1 MSASHAYAWRKVRR
15 SVRCL
20 WPASVAAGEV
30 VRPPSFYSPLIGTF
44 STICLA
50 VGIGIATGMIAGTTG
65 LEGSARGRMAILA
78 GIIGAVLGYLGTSV
92 LDGSV
97 VIGVLA
103 GALSAVLSCAVVSDV
118 IAGAQ
123 RRGGTAALA
132 VITVFVA
139 LVIAVICLVWP
150 PFAILPAA
158 FLAYLAW
165 RRRQQADRK
174 HAGLRVLR

>member
-1 MSASHAYAWRKVRR
+1 
-15 SVRCL
+15 
-20 WPASVAAGEV
+20 
-30 VRPPSFYSPLIGTF
+30 
-44 STICLA
+44 
-50 VGIGIATGMIAGTTG
+50 MIAGTTG

-92 LDGSV
+92 KDGPV
-97 VIGVLA
+97 LIGVLVGLIA
-103 GALSAVLSCAVVSDV
+103 AVLTCAVVSDV

-132 VITVFVA
+132 VITVFAA
-139 LVIAVICLVWP
+139 LVIAIICVIVP
-150 PFAILPAA
+150 VFAIVPAG

-165 RRRQQADRK
+165 RRRKQADRK

>member
-1 MSASHAYAWRKVRR
+1 
-15 SVRCL
+15 
-20 WPASVAAGEV
+20 
-30 VRPPSFYSPLIGTF
+30 VRPPSFYSAGIDTF

-50 VGIGIATGMIAGTTG
+50 GGIGIATGMIAGTTG

-78 GIIGAVLGYLGTSV
+78 GVIGAVLGYLGASV
-92 LDGSV
+92 LDGTPIIGAV
-97 VIGVLA
+97 V
-103 GALSAVLSCAVVSDV
+103 GAIAAVLTTAVVSDV

-132 VITVFVA
+132 VIAVFLA
-139 LVIAVICLVWP
+139 LIIAIICLVVP
-150 PFAILPAA
+150 YFAIVPAG

-165 RRRQQADRK
+165 RRSRQADRK

>member
-1 MSASHAYAWRKVRR
+1 M
-15 SVRCL
+15 
-20 WPASVAAGEV
+20 
-30 VRPPSFYSPLIGTF
+30 RPPSFYSAGIDTF

-50 VGIGIATGMIAGTTG
+50 AGIGIATGMIAGTTG

-78 GIIGAVLGYLGTSV
+78 GIIGAVLGYLGTSI
-92 LDGSV
+92 LDGAP
-97 VIGVLA
+97 VIGALV
-103 GALSAVLSCAVVSDV
+103 GAIAAVLSTAVVSDV

-132 VITVFVA
+132 VITVFAA
-139 LVIAVICLVWP
+139 LVIAIICLLF
-150 PFAILPAA
+150 PFFSIIPAA
-158 FLAYLAW
+158 FLVFLAW

>member
-1 MSASHAYAWRKVRR
+1 
-15 SVRCL
+15 
-20 WPASVAAGEV
+20 
-30 VRPPSFYSPLIGTF
+30 
-44 STICLA
+44 
-50 VGIGIATGMIAGTTG
+50 MIAGTTG

-92 LDGSV
+92 KDGSV
-97 VIGVLA
+97 LIGVLIGLVA
-103 GALSAVLSCAVVSDV
+103 AVLTCAVVSDV

-132 VITVFVA
+132 VITVFAA
-139 LVIAVICLVWP
+139 LVIAIICVIVP
-150 PFAILPAA
+150 AFAILPAA

-165 RRRQQADRK
+165 RRRKQADRK

>member
-1 MSASHAYAWRKVRR
+1 MNALPWFVWRTAPRI
-15 SVRCL
+15 SPGL
-20 WPASVAAGEV
+20 WPGSADVGEV
-30 VRPPSFYSPLIGTF
+30 VRPPSFYSAGIGTF

-50 VGIGIATGMIAGTTG
+50 TGIGIATGMIAGTTG

-92 LDGSV
+92 LDGTV
-97 VIGVLA
+97 LIGTLV
-103 GALSAVLSCAVVSDV
+103 GAIAAVLTCAVVSDV
-118 IAGAQ
+118 ISGAQ

-139 LVIAVICLVWP
+139 LVIAIICLVFP

-158 FLAYLAW
+158 FLVYLAW
-165 RRRQQADRK
+165 RRRKQADRK

>member
-1 MSASHAYAWRKVRR
+1 M
-15 SVRCL
+15 
-20 WPASVAAGEV
+20 
-30 VRPPSFYSPLIGTF
+30 RPPSFYSAGIDTI

-50 VGIGIATGMIAGTTG
+50 AGIGIATGMIAGTTG

-78 GIIGAVLGYLGTSV
+78 GIIGAVLGYLGVSV
-92 LDGSV
+92 KDGT
-97 VIGVLA
+97 VIIGILV
-103 GALSAVLSCAVVSDV
+103 GALAAILTCAVVSDV

-132 VITVFVA
+132 VITVFFA
-139 LVIAVICLVWP
+139 LVIAVICVVVPL
-150 PFAILPAA
+150 FAIVPAI
-158 FLAYLAW
+158 FFAYLAW